1 MPHEW
6 PAEGIVESLTYY
18 SKAISIIQAN
28 YLTLMR
34 PLVAISLSVCLSL
47 SLSMCAV
54 ENGKDVIDQFV
65 NDQRDARF
73 L

>member
-6 PAEGIVESLTYY
+6 PAEVIVESLTYY